1 MQTPLNRATLSTVLF
16 AASIALTTPAL
27 AQIETQPIVG
37 SATSTG
43 LSGTVTVVNQE
54 KRMLTIETPDGHF
67 EVLHVP
73 DSVTRLD
80 QVKIGNLL
88 TITQTE
94 AVLVDLIKGP
104 GTAGVG
110 RSQETLIEPDPGMK
124 PSGAIVDTLSLRG
137 VVESVDKAESTVTIR
152 GPSRTLTFD
161 VSDPALLET
170 LAPGDGVEASY
181 MRVVSGEFSF
191 Q

>member
-1 MQTPLNRATLSTVLF
+1 MKTQLNRMILSTALLTASALI
-16 AASIALTTPAL
+16 AAPAL
-27 AQIETQPIVG
+27 AETEVLPIAGGAV
-37 SATSTG
+37 STA
-43 LSGTVTVVNQE
+43 LTGTVTVVNQE
-54 KRMLTIETPDGHF
+54 KRMLTIRTPDGHF

-73 DSVTRLD
+73 EMMTRLD

-88 TITQTE
+88 TVTQTD
-94 AVLVDLIKGP
+94 AVLVDLIKSSGP
-104 GTAGVG
+104 AGIG
-110 RSQETLIEPDPGMK
+110 RSQTTVIEPDAGVK
-124 PSGAIVDTLSLRG
+124 PSGAMVETLSLRG

-152 GPSRTLTFD
+152 GPNKTLTFD

-170 LAPGDGVEASY
+170 LASGDGVEASY